1 MAVTRRAALRLLAAS
16 AAGTATGAGMYGYVY
31 ERHRLEVTRVSLPVA
46 GLPRALDGLRVG
58 FLTDVHHGPFVTQQ
72 DVGRA
77 VARLNAERPDVIALG
92 GDYVNWRD
100 ARYVGPCA
108 EVLGSLRAA
117 HGVFAVLG
125 NHDEE
130 RATSAALRRHH
141 IEVLRDDRTDLRIR
155 GETLGIAGLR
165 YWTRRVKEVSA
176 AIGVSVAPALLV
188 AHDPRR
194 LKEAS
199 ALGVS
204 VVLSGHSHGGQV
216 VLPVVGAIAARE
228 FPVVSGLGRLE
239 HTSIFVSRG
248 VGTILIPY
256 RLNCPPEVAVV
267 TLVRRGNL

>member
-1 MAVTRRAALRLLAAS
+1 MAVTRRDALRLLAAS
-16 AAGTATGAGMYGYVY
+16 AAGAATGAGVHGYVY
-31 ERHRLEVTRVSLPVA
+31 ERHRLEVTRVSLPVS
-46 GLPRALDGLRVG
+46 GLPRGLDGLRVG
-58 FLTDVHHGPFVTQQ
+58 FLTDVHHGLFVTQQ
-72 DVGRA
+72 DIARA
-77 VARLNAERPDVIALG
+77 VARLTAERPDVIALG

-100 ARYVGPCA
+100 ARYVDPCA
-108 EVLGSLRAA
+108 EVLGSLQAP

-141 IEVLRDDRTDLRIR
+141 IEVLRDERANLRVR

-165 YWTRRVKEVSA
+165 YWTRRTKDISA
-176 AIGVSVAPALLV
+176 AVGVSVAPALLV

-204 VVLSGHSHGGQV
+204 AMLSGHSHGGQV
-216 VLPVVGAIAARE
+216 VLPFVGAIAARE
-228 FPVVSGLGRLE
+228 FPVVSGVGHLE
-239 HTSIFVSRG
+239 NTSIFVSRG

-267 TLVRRGNL
+267 TLERRGTL